1 MKQARMKITLLGTG
15 GPKPETGRQGA
26 GISVQVGDETLLF
39 DAGRGITTQLV
50 KAGIPPERV
59 NPIFITH
66 HHFDHIGNLGDLIL
80 SAWINGRK
88 NPLFIFGPKGT
99 TGIIAALLN
108 GVYGGDIAF
117 RLAVAASNKSPLAD
131 IRDLVQVTEAGAGL
145 IHDSGKY
152 RVYGEDV
159 EHGHGLGI
167 SRDHWTCLGYRVEAE
182 GKTVAI
188 SGDTVACEGINH
200 LAKNADVLI
209 QCCYLAEA
217 EITNRVDERISKYI
231 LASSQEAGKIAART
245 GVKKL
250 VLTHFRE
257 KSREM
262 MDALLKDV
270 QKGYKGTVCLGE
282 DLMVIDL

>member
-1 MKQARMKITLLGTG
+1 MKITLLGTG
-15 GPKPETGRQGA
+15 GPKPETGRQGT
-26 GISVQVGDETLLF
+26 GISIQVGGETLLF
-39 DAGRGITTQLV
+39 DAGRGISTQLV
-50 KAGIPPERV
+50 KAGISPEWA

-66 HHFDHIGNLGDLIL
+66 HHFDHIGNLGDIIL

-88 NPLFIFGPKGT
+88 NPLLIFGPKGT
-99 TGIIAALLN
+99 AGVTSALLN

-131 IRDLVQVTEAGAGL
+131 IRDMVEVTDAGPGL
-145 IHDSGKY
+145 IHDSGNY
-152 RVYGEDV
+152 RVYGEYV

-167 SRDHWTCLGYRVEAE
+167 SRDRWACLGYRVEAE
-182 GKTVAI
+182 GKTVTI
-188 SGDTVACEGINH
+188 SGDTVACEGIYN

-217 EITNRVDERISKYI
+217 EITNRADELISKFI
-231 LASSQEAGKIAART
+231 LASSLEAGKIAAHA

-257 KSREM
+257 KSKEM
-262 MDALLKDV
+262 MDALLEDV
-270 QKGYKGTVCLGE
+270 QKGYKGRVCLGE